1 MSTVPSKNKYKVVFV
16 GNSSSGKTCLVE
28 RFVND
33 NFFEKENP
41 TIGVDFLTKNVELD
55 DNDRLFLNLWDTSGQ
70 EKFDS
75 ILTGYF
81 RGCDAA
87 VIVYD
92 VTNRDSFNDVEKWFT
107 KIRHQASRSPIMF
120 MVGTKSDLK
129 AEVTPEEA
137 ETLAMNLGT
146 FQLTA
151 SAKTGE
157 NVRNLFTSL
166 CQELSCS
173 QGASSKG
180 SRKIYTAAEEYI
192 VEKHRTNLDDTSFTL
207 FACCSHTRGAEG
219 V

>member
-16 GNSSSGKTCLVE
+16 GNQSSGKTSLVE
-28 RFVND
+28 RFVN
-33 NFFEKENP
+33 NIFSEKENS

-55 DNDRLFLNLWDTSGQ
+55 DNNRMFLNLWDTSGQ

-92 VTNRDSFNDVEKWFT
+92 VTDRNSFNDVEKWFT

-120 MVGTKSDLK
+120 IVGTKADMK
-129 AEVTPEEA
+129 AEVTPDEA
-137 ETLAMNLGT
+137 RTLAMNLGT

-151 SAKTGE
+151 SAKTGH

-166 CQELSCS
+166 CQELSYS
-173 QGASSKG
+173 HGAGKSSG
-180 SRKIYTAAEEYI
+180 KIYSAEEKYV
-192 VEKHRTNLDDTSFTL
+192 VEKHRTNLDDDNGFRF
-207 FACCSHTRGAEG
+207 FACCSHSRGAEG

>member
-16 GNSSSGKTCLVE
+16 GNSSAGKTSLVE
-28 RFVND
+28 RFVN
-33 NFFEKENP
+33 NIFSEKSNC
-41 TIGVDFLTKNVELD
+41 TIGVDFLTKNVELN
-55 DNDRLFLNLWDTSGQ
+55 DNDRMFLNLWDTSGQ

-92 VTNRDSFNDVEKWFT
+92 VTDRNSFNDVEKWFT
-107 KIRHQASRSPIMF
+107 KIRHQASRPPIMF
-120 MVGTKSDLK
+120 IVGTKADLK

-173 QGASSKG
+173 QGAGKSSG
-180 SRKIYTAAEEYI
+180 KIYSAAEEFV
-192 VEKHRTNLDDTSFTL
+192 VEKHRTNLDDTGFTL
-207 FACCSHTRGAEG
+207 FACCSHSRGAEG